1 MGNDIGAAIIE
12 HGSKLLSEGLKLYMA
27 RPRSV
32 ARVEEQLP
40 ACSPPSP
47 SSERI
52 QVPEK
57 TASSFTSTLS
67 VPVGRTLP
75 TSDETTHEL
84 KRRLA
89 RELYRAELDL
99 AGGLKIAGKACDC
112 LEYKHSVGLEAAAE
126 ELVSQDPGN
135 SVYKDILGWTKEN
148 LPKVTVEAID
158 SGKYAGEYPLMAA
171 QFKEFRKR
179 VVGTEGKNLSRE
191 PVRTMP
197 VSEAKKTAPST
208 LTLAEAQDI
217 AARQAKEEVTRRWNS
232 QEKK

>member
-12 HGSKLLSEGLKLYMA
+12 HGSKLLSDGIKMYVS

-32 ARVEEQLP
+32 ARVEEQ
-40 ACSPPSP
+40 PPSP
-47 SSERI
+47 CNAAPILIPSPS
-52 QVPEK
+52 QVQ
-57 TASSFTSTLS
+57 S
-67 VPVGRTLP
+67 VGRVLP
-75 TSDETTHEL
+75 TSAETTHEL

-126 ELVSQDPGN
+126 ELVSQDPRN
-135 SVYKDILGWTKEN
+135 PVYKDILGWTKEN
-148 LPKVTVEAID
+148 LPKVTVEAIQ
-158 SGKYAGEYPLMAA
+158 SGKYDKEYPLMAA

-179 VVGTEGKNLSRE
+179 VVGTGGENLTPE

-197 VSEAKKTAPST
+197 LSEAKKPATST
-208 LTLAEAQDI
+208 LTLSEAKKI
-217 AARQAKEEVTRRWNS
+217 AASKAEQEVERRWNS